1 MAPGMRIGPR
11 GESPPADMVAALGAI
26 ATPIIGDNMARL
38 FAGGAAL
45 RPLHG
50 EARLGGPAL
59 TVRTRPGDNL
69 LVHKAI
75 DMLEAGDVLV
85 VDAGGETAN
94 AIVGEIMMRL
104 AMRRGAAGFVIDGA
118 IRDVDAFRE
127 VPFPVFA
134 RGITQRG
141 PYKDGPGEINVPVTI
156 GEMIVSPGDVMVG
169 DADGLVAVPAADAAA
184 VLAKAREQ
192 EAREARM
199 LAGIADGTLDRGW
212 IDETLRSKGYEV

>member
-1 MAPGMRIGPR
+1 V
-11 GESPPADMVAALGAI
+11 VAELGAI

-50 EARLGGPAL
+50 DARLAGPAL

-75 DMLEAGDVLV
+75 DMIEPGDVLV

-94 AIVGEIMMRL
+94 AIVGEIMMQIAR
-104 AMRRGAAGFVIDGA
+104 RRGAAGFVVDGT

-127 VPFPVFA
+127 AAFCVFA
-134 RGITQRG
+134 RGVTQRG

-156 GEMIVSPGDVMVG
+156 GEMVVHPGDAVVG
-169 DADGLVAVPAADAAA
+169 DADGLVAVPAAEAED
-184 VLAKAREQ
+184 VLQKARAQ

-199 LAGIADGTLDRGW
+199 LAAIADDTLDRSW
-212 IDETLRSKGYEV
+212 IDETLRAKGYDV

>member
-1 MAPGMRIGPR
+1 MAPGMRILPR
-11 GESPPADMVAALGAI
+11 AESAPADVIEALGAI

-45 RPLHG
+45 RPFHG
-50 EARLGGPAL
+50 SARLAGPAL

-94 AIVGEIMMRL
+94 AIVGEIMMRI
-104 AMRRGAAGFVIDGA
+104 AMRRGAAGFVIDGT
-118 IRDVDAFRE
+118 IRDVDAFRDAA
-127 VPFPVFA
+127 FPVFA

-141 PYKDGPGEINVPVTI
+141 PYKDGPGEINVPVRV
-156 GEMIVSPGDVMVG
+156 GEMVVSPGDIIVG
-169 DADGLVAVPAADAAA
+169 DADGLVAVPPAEAGD
-184 VLAKAREQ
+184 VLAKAKAQ
-192 EAREARM
+192 EEREARM
-199 LAGIADGTLDRGW
+199 LREIADGTLDRSW
-212 IDETLRSKGYEV
+212 IDATLRAKGYEA